1 MSEKLIVFFP
11 DANDR
16 YGLEDGLVLHA
27 QGEHFEAIADC
38 YEGFAAQFPI
48 QETVPGGARL
58 MVWESERL
66 RDRQWDS
73 DDDPFFRG
81 TWRPATAIDLID
93 ADLLGGLE

>member
-1 MSEKLIVFFP
+1 MSEKLIVFFR

-16 YGLEDGLVLHA
+16 FGLEDGFVLHA
-27 QGEHFEAIADC
+27 SGEYFEQIADRH
-38 YEGFAAQFPI
+38 EGFAAQFPI

-58 MVWESERL
+58 MVWEGERQ
-66 RDRQWDS
+66 RECQWDA

-81 TWRPATAIDLID
+81 TWRPATTLDLID